1 MENIINAPVEA
12 PDGVYFDG
20 KFLPMSYEELVDL
33 FATYRKYGNDKH
45 CVLKRSEAASVFGE
59 LLPMTDY

>member
-1 MENIINAPVEA
+1 MENIINAPAKV

-33 FATYRKYGNDKH
+33 FATFREHGNDEH
-45 CVLKRSEAASVFGE
+45 CVLKRSEAASVFGD
-59 LLPMTDY
+59 LLPRTAY